1 MRWRG
6 CLYRAI
12 AIVVLWSLSLVNL
25 VHASTGISFIQNY
38 VKEDSFWIE
47 PLPRQ

>member
-6 CLYRAI
+6 CFYRAI

-25 VHASTGISFIQNY
+25 AHASTGISFIQKY
-38 VKEDSFWIE
+38 VKKDSFWIE
-47 PLPRQ
+47 EFPR